1 MNSTLNNNEVRDNTG
16 TAVVFNRVSTNGK
29 SSEYQIASEP
39 PNAPKR
45 ISIKHAETGSGFAR
59 RRRSVLRADFTRTST
74 VDATKMTTTSA
85 YVVLDAPVGAH
96 TSTGDYASALSYIIA
111 LLANTGAANTTIVYN
126 GTATGAV
133 ALLNG
138 EV

>member
-1 MNSTLNNNEVRDNTG
+1 MNSTLNNNEVRDRAG
-16 TAVVFNRVSTNGK
+16 AAVTFNRVSTNGK

-45 ISIKHAETGSGFAR
+45 ISVKHAETGQGTSR
-59 RRRSVLRADFTRTST
+59 RRRSVLRVDYTRAST
-74 VDATKMTTTSA
+74 VDITKMTTTTA
-85 YVVLDAPVGAH
+85 YVVLDAPVGLHNA
-96 TSTGDYASALSYIIA
+96 TSDYGDVLAYLGN
-111 LLANTGAANTTIVYN
+111 LLTHPGGAGTTITLNGSGIGAA
-126 GTATGAV
+126 